1 MAINQ
6 GKPLRKTILRG
17 NRSIFIE
24 THDVCVVSENFYT
37 TRGEELLIIRDVDH
51 SKVTLDSNTTEKII
65 VKTLTD
71 LTIIPDIGKIDEDW
85 DEISLK
91 RGACVQFQ
99 FVQGSWFILSSDGM
113 KLE

>member
-24 THDVCVVSENFYT
+24 THDTCIVSENFYNT
-37 TRGEELLIIRDVDH
+37 HGEELLVIKDVDK
-51 SKVTLDSNTTEKII
+51 SKVRLDSTTTEKITI
-65 VKTLTD
+65 KTLTD
-71 LTIIPDIGKIDEDW
+71 LIIVPDVGKIDDDW

-99 FVQGSWFILSSDGM
+99 FVQGMWFILSSDGM
-113 KLE
+113 KIE

>member
-1 MAINQ
+1 MAIHK

-24 THDVCVVSENFYT
+24 THDTCVISENFYST
-37 TRGEELLIIRDVDH
+37 NGEELLVIKDVNLC
-51 SKVTLDSNTTEKII
+51 KLKLDSTTTEKITI
-65 VKTLTD
+65 KTLTN
-71 LTIIPDIGKIDEDW
+71 LIIIPDIGKIDEDW

-91 RGACVQFQ
+91 RGSCIEFQ
-99 FVQGSWFILSSDGM
+99 FVHGTWYILSSDGM

>member
-1 MAINQ
+1 MAIHK

-24 THDVCVVSENFYT
+24 THDTCVISENFYST
-37 TRGEELLIIRDVDH
+37 NGEELLVIKDVNLC
-51 SKVTLDSNTTEKII
+51 KLKLDSTTTEKITI
-65 VKTLTD
+65 KTLTN
-71 LTIIPDIGKIDEDW
+71 LIIIPDIGKIDEDW

-91 RGACVQFQ
+91 RGACIEFQ
-99 FVQGSWFILSSDGM
+99 FVHGTWYILSSDGI

>member
-1 MAINQ
+1 MAIHQ

-24 THDVCVVSENFYT
+24 TYDTCIVSENFYN
-37 TRGEELLIIRDVDH
+37 TRGEELLIIKDVEQ
-51 SKVTLDSNTTEKII
+51 SKVKLDSTTTEKITI
-65 VKTLTD
+65 KTLTN
-71 LTIIPDIGKIDEDW
+71 LIVIPDIGRIDEDW

-91 RGACVQFQ
+91 RGACVSFQ
-99 FVQGSWFILSSDGM
+99 FVSGNWYILSSDGI